1 MDAWISNVVT
11 LVLEALVFPGFM
23 FMMAMIIFTQ
33 WWWRKASARMA
44 YRRGPTR
51 TGPAG
56 TLQPLA
62 DFLKLL
68 AKEDITNGLMLRRLP
83 ILITSFAAGSII
95 TVLLFTPL
103 SPLALW
109 SPFDIVIVL
118 YLLLWVAVSM
128 ALYGLSAP
136 NPYTNLG
143 VGRYLALLTV
153 SEPALFAAFLVP
165 PIVAAGINPS
175 TQYSLYW
182 TIMNAANLWTSSA
195 VNATVMAIAAIAG
208 FFAMLGVMTVKPFDF
223 PEAEGEI
230 YWGMFTE
237 YGGPRLALGFFVLF
251 LEKII
256 LPMLYVMLFLGGAA
270 PFSFADNYV
279 AAFIIVLM
287 KYLAVYTLIALI
299 DTMMPR
305 YRPDQ
310 GIRFMIKYAITPA
323 TIALIFAVVATAI

>member
-1 MDAWISNVVT
+1 MEAWINTLLT
-11 LVLEALVFPGFM
+11 LVIEALVFPGFM
-23 FMMAMIIFTQ
+23 FIMGMIIFTQ
-33 WWWRKASARMA
+33 WWWRKAAARMA

-56 TLQPLA
+56 MLQPLA

-68 AKEDITNGLMLRRLP
+68 AKEDIRHSLMLRRLP
-83 ILITSFAAGSII
+83 VLITSFAVGAII
-95 TVLLFTPL
+95 TVILFTPL
-103 SPLALW
+103 SPVALW
-109 SPFDIVIVL
+109 SPYDIVIVM

-143 VGRYLALLTV
+143 LGRYLALLTV

-165 PIVAAGINPS
+165 TIVAAGINPA

-182 TIMNAANLWTSSA
+182 TIVNAASLWTSGV
-195 VNATVMAIAAIAG
+195 VNAVIMAMAAVTA
-208 FFAMLGVMTVKPFDF
+208 FFAILGVMTVKPFDF

-237 YGGPRLALGFFVLF
+237 YGGPRLALGFFVAF
-251 LEKII
+251 AEKIV

-279 AAFIIVLM
+279 LAFVAVLL
-287 KYLAVYTLIALI
+287 KYLAVFTLIAMI

-323 TIALIFAVVATAI
+323 AIALVFAVAALTL

>member
-1 MDAWISNVVT
+1 MEAWITTSIT
-11 LVLEALVFPGFM
+11 LVLESLIFPGFM
-23 FMMAMIIFTQ
+23 FMIIMIIFTQ
-33 WWWRKASARMA
+33 WWWRKASARMG

-51 TGPAG
+51 TGPMG
-56 TLQPLA
+56 MLQPFA
-62 DFLKLL
+62 DFMKLL
-68 AKEDITNGLMLRRLP
+68 AKEDIRHSLMLRRLP
-83 ILITSFAAGSII
+83 VLITAFAVGAIV
-95 TVLLFTPL
+95 TVLLLTPIA
-103 SPLALW
+103 PVALW
-109 SPFDIVIVL
+109 SPYDIVIVM

-153 SEPALFAAFLVP
+153 SEPALFASFLVP
-165 PIVAAGINPS
+165 TIVATGISPA

-182 TIMNAANLWTSSA
+182 TIMNAASLWASGV
-195 VNATVMAIAAIAG
+195 VNAVVMAIAAVAA

-251 LEKII
+251 AEKIV

-270 PFSFADNYV
+270 PFSFASNYV
-279 AAFIIVLM
+279 AAFITVLL

-310 GIRFMIKYAITPA
+310 GIRFMLKYAVTPA
-323 TIALIFAVVATAI
+323 AIALIFASAALIV